1 MFQRGPGEAREGGRG
16 PCPRRARAGVGFC
29 YFGHSGAGGANE
41 VGAWV
46 FAGTG
51 GGGVSGESGL
61 GVNGRGW

>member
-1 MFQRGPGEAREGGRG
+1 MSEAREGGRG
-16 PCPRRARAGVGFC
+16 VRH
-29 YFGHSGAGGANE
+29 FGHSGAGGANE